1 MKDIFMS
8 PILYTVIGVLLNTII
23 IYVKNYK
30 EAKAMQGTGTFK
42 YNWKAFSVNAKFPP
56 SVQNVVNLILLIAT
70 IVTYV
75 MGGSKINDA
84 IAVILIYVIVN
95 KTYSRRYNI
104 LQNSFKK
111 TIKGEKYIFSFFVFY
126 RLILQS

>member
-95 KTYSRRYNI
+95 IIRPIVGGIIFSKI
-104 LQNSFKK
+104 ALKK
-111 TIKGEKYIFSFFVFY
+111 TIKGEKYIFSFFVF
-126 RLILQS
+126 L

>member
-95 KTYSRRYNI
+95 IIRPI
-104 LQNSFKK
+104 VGG
-111 TIKGEKYIFSFFVFY
+111 IIFSKIALKNNKRRKVYFLLFCF
-126 RLILQS
+126 L

>member
-30 EAKAMQGTGTFK
+30 EAKAIQGTFK

-95 KTYSRRYNI
+95 IIRPI
-104 LQNSFKK
+104 VGG
-111 TIKGEKYIFSFFVFY
+111 IIFSKIA
-126 RLILQS
+126 LKKQ